1 MPITQRILGAAL
13 GRLPKFI
20 SPAQH
25 AFIDYAMAATFLA
38 AGAALW
44 KRHRRAGISAFLCGS
59 AAAVNGIITDYPGGL
74 FPMIDFETHGQV
86 DASLA
91 GITIALPRLMGFSSD
106 RQSRFFD
113 LEATLQ
119 TAAATLTDYGQGQ
132 AGRAPIK
139 MPDFSR
145 KRRAA

>member
-59 AAAVNGIITDYPGGL
+59 AAAVNGIITDYPGGM
-74 FPMIDFETHGQV
+74 FPVIDFETHGQV

-91 GITIALPRLMGFSSD
+91 GITIALPRLMGFGSE

-113 LEATLQ
+113 LAATLQ
-119 TAAATLTDYGQGQ
+119 TAAATLTEYRQGQ
-132 AGRAPIK
+132 AGRMGIK
-139 MPDFSR
+139 LPQLSR
-145 KRRAA
+145 MRQAA

>member
-25 AFIDYAMAATFLA
+25 ALIDYAVAATFLA

-44 KRHRRAGISAFLCGS
+44 KRHRRAGISAFLCGG
-59 AAAVNGIITDYPGGL
+59 AAAINGIITDYPGGL
-74 FPMIDFETHGQV
+74 FPVIDFETHGQV

-91 GITIALPRLMGFSSD
+91 GITVALPRLMGFSSD

-113 LEATLQ
+113 LQATLA
-119 TAAATLTDYGQGQ
+119 TATSALTDYGQER
-132 AGRAPIK
+132 AGRTGIK
-139 MPDFSR
+139 LPQLSR
-145 KRRAA
+145 MRRAA

>member
-20 SPAQH
+20 NPAQH
-25 AFIDYAMAATFLA
+25 AFIDYATAATFLA

-44 KRHRRAGISAFLCGS
+44 NHHRRASVCAFLCGS
-59 AAAVNGIITDYPGGL
+59 ATAVNGIITDYPGGL
-74 FPMIDFETHGQV
+74 FPLIDYETHGQV

-91 GITIALPRLMGFSSD
+91 GITVALPRLMGFGDD

-113 LEATLQ
+113 LQASLE
-119 TAAATLTDYGQGQ
+119 TAAAVLTDYRREQSGSI
-132 AGRAPIK
+132 RTK
-139 MPDFSR
+139 LPDFSHM
-145 KRRAA
+145 RRAA